1 MTFEQ
6 IVLICLLTAL
16 FAAFALDRFRIEVVA
31 VVGLFGA
38 FLTGLV
44 PAQSIFD
51 GFAHPAVITVAEIL
65 ILVGA
70 LQASHFIDRAAVML
84 TRNIRTERLLLLV
97 LCLIGGVVSIFMNNI
112 GALAL
117 MIPLSTAISQRSGIP
132 VGRLLMPISFA
143 TLLGGT
149 CSLIGTPANLIVSDL
164 LADARGTGFGF
175 FDFAAVGLPALLIGI
190 AAIVLFVPPL
200 LPKPLDNTSAQPSD
214 PVQEGQMILEATLP
228 ARSALTGQFLPAAEE
243 ELGGRI
249 ASVRRGAAFVFARRE
264 DLRLEPGDTLLI
276 EAPETKLKSALQ
288 AGILTAGAGRNIAS
302 EVQGAAVI
310 VPESVILGSRI
321 SMLEGFESLGV
332 RVLAISSARK
342 RLEGGFSDIQ
352 LAIGD
357 ILHLAGPAD
366 AVEAVVRDYNLIS
379 LAPQQSEIPLSAGL
393 PALAAFLG
401 AVALAATGILR
412 PELSFGAAIALL
424 AVTGKL
430 DLTGAI
436 RRLNWPIL
444 IMLAAM
450 IPLGSA
456 VESTGM
462 AELIAVSFLNAAPGA
477 GPVFII
483 FAILLTAVIITPFVN
498 NASTA
503 IILAPIALEI
513 ASGAGIPPEIVLL
526 AVAVGV
532 SIDFVTPFGHH
543 NNTIVMGVGG
553 YRFRD
558 FPLAGFPVLIAVFA
572 AALLA
577 LAGMLG

>member
-1 MTFEQ
+1 MIFEQ
-6 IVLICLLTAL
+6 IVLVCLLMAL
-16 FAAFALDRFRIEVVA
+16 FAAFALDRFRIEVIA

-70 LQASHFIDRAAVML
+70 LQASHFIDGAAVML

-132 VGRLLMPISFA
+132 LGRLLMPISFA

-164 LADARGTGFGF
+164 LADARGKGFGF

-200 LPKPLDNTSAQPSD
+200 LPRAPDNTSAQPSD
-214 PVQEGQMILEATLP
+214 PVQEAQMILEASLP
-228 ARSALTGQFLPAAEE
+228 ARSRLTGQFLPAVEE

-249 ASVRRGAAFVFARRE
+249 ASVRRGAAFVFAQRE

-276 EAPETKLKSALQ
+276 EGPETRLKSALQ
-288 AGILTAGAGRNIAS
+288 AGLLTAGAGRNIAS
-302 EVQGAAVI
+302 EIQGAAVI

-332 RVLAISSARK
+332 RVLAITSARK

-366 AVEAVVRDYNLIS
+366 AVEAVMRDYNLIS

-477 GPVFII
+477 GPAFII

-558 FPLAGFPVLIAVFA
+558 FPLAGFPVLIAVFS